1 MPYMALEKETCCTW
15 NGCRLCHCSEVSSF
29 YILICCGQKPMQGVD
44 VVFGVVFNAE
54 LFFLNPIKL
63 FFYTFF
69 LCSKGVWFQ
78 LDKQSEKNK
87 NRKKCGFTVLP
98 AWNKDAV
105 CAQAHVRRPQ
115 FVVAHSISVRSG
127 HCSACVRLKQQVTS
141 VERKCLYHKLV
152 LCCMPN
158 SCTAH
163 PNHIP
168 LSPSYALT
176 VLKISPSV
184 VPELNSGYCFSRN
197 RFWI

>member
-1 MPYMALEKETCCTW
+1 MDIASAIAVRSLPSIFLYVAGKS
-15 NGCRLCHCSEVSSF
+15 LCKGWMWFLVLFLMRNSF
-29 YILICCGQKPMQGVD
+29 FWILS
-44 VVFGVVFNAE
+44 N
-54 LFFLNPIKL
+54 FFSIL
-63 FFYTFF
+63 FF
-69 LCSKGVWFQ
+69 LCSKGVLFQ

-197 RFWI
+197 WFWI